1 MQPEKRPQRQ
11 GHRSKVQVVTVYSFL
26 YFLGM
31 GASGLKLHEVYSH
44 DVEKLVNSLMLSD
57 RSPYI
62 FLSPWTRDKTCW
74 DRPST
79 W

>member
-1 MQPEKRPQRQ
+1 M
-11 GHRSKVQVVTVYSFL
+11 QVVTVYSFL

-31 GASGLKLHEVYSH
+31 GASELKLHEVYSH

-62 FLSPWTRDKTCW
+62 FSEPLD
-74 DRPST
+74 
-79 W
+79 